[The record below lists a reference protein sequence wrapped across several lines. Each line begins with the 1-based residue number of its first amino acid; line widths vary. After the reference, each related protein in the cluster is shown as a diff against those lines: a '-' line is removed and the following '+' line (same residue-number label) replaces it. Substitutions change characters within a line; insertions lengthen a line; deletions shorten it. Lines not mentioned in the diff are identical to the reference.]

1 MSDSSYQEAK
11 LQLIKMF
18 NKPSDFRHII
28 FWYDETQTFI
38 EEIKNDSFDNAK
50 IVVYENNPFSIK
62 TLLEIEDTKSNYL
75 IYFSCKRPADVEN
88 WLLDT
93 LLYSE
98 EYYADV
104 VALTMRNLGLETSKL
119 REVIQRHLSF
129 FENKQRVADLQKRL
143 PINDAVSPEDM
154 ELSMMASLVKADYSK
169 IEQILLE
176 IIFDVDSEKKY
187 NELEKYNF
195 KNDFWTMVSEQYFYS
210 GEESVD
216 TLIRSFLITSV
227 SQNKN
232 IKIEGPIWSKLLIK
246 ESNESVLYFV
256 NAILKKDKRYD
267 ELQEKYSEKL
277 RIPELIKSRGIDSL
291 ETSDEFKTFDRFII
305 DIITKSLVNGSYD
318 FDFYLKVI
326 DDYRLTTIW
335 YAEFENQYE
344 FLRNAI
350 LLKKSAD
357 IDIESGQVPSEYIT
371 RYCNEYFIVDTHYRH
386 AINAYSKI
394 NEPDDNQ
401 MALVEDLD
409 NTYENRFLSKLG
421 GTFSKSLKTIE
432 PTYDFGSIELSKN
445 FFRKRL
451 NRLAKKQFIIIS
463 DALRYEVGAELVKQ
477 LNQVDK
483 FYGLARLDYQIT
495 TLPSITPFGMSA
507 LLPNDSISYESKK
520 VLVDGKSS
528 DGTDNRDKILKS
540 KSPNYAAIQYSEII
554 KKNRDELRRYMD
566 DKNVVYIYHDTIDNA
581 GEHDLDVF
589 EACNTAIK
597 EIIDLIKKLYNTLQ
611 ISNYMITSDHGF
623 IYRNKKIDA
632 SNKYNS
638 FAGLGLDDYS
648 QRYAIINNSLELND
662 SNVFDMNYLGD
673 CTQKVFTP
681 YSYDLYRK
689 AGGGIQYIHGGSSL
703 QELVTPVITLSEMR
717 SRSTDKTVEPVK
729 VRLKTAT
736 HKIMNKSFS
745 LQFEQCEK
753 VDGKKT
759 QATLL
764 VYFVDENN
772 ELISEKKVLI
782 ANKTTDNPLERIIDM
797 RFLLMNK
804 QYDRN
809 KRYYLM
815 MVDSETE
822 EPVEDPIQFVID
834 IIGFKMF

>member
-75 IYFSCKRPADVEN
+75 IYFPCKRPADVEN

-154 ELSMMASLVKADYSK
+154 ELSMMASLVRADYSK

-176 IIFDVDSEKKY
+176 IIFDVDSGKKY

-267 ELQEKYSEKL
+267 ELQEKYSERL

-371 RYCNEYFIVDTHYRH
+371 RYCDEYYIVDTHYRH

-421 GTFSKSLKTIE
+421 GIFSKSLKTIE

-483 FYGLARLDYQIT
+483 FYGLAKLDYQIT

-507 LLPNDSISYESKK
+507 LLPNDSISYENKK

-623 IYRNKKIDA
+623 IYRNKKIDT

-662 SNVFDMNYLGD
+662 SNVFDMNYLGG